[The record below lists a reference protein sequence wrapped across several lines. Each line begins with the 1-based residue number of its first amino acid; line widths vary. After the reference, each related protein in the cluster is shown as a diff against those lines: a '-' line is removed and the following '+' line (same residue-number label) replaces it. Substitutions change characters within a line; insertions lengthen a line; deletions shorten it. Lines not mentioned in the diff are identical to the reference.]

1 MIMLKGIEKTY
12 CGKEIKTKVLKG
24 VDLSISKGEFVCIF
38 GESGSGKSTLLNILG
53 LLDDATIGTYK
64 LDGVDIR
71 KLSKKESAFI
81 RNQKIGFVF
90 QAYHLIPEL
99 NALENLVV
107 PLGYAGMRKKER
119 EKIAYE
125 LLTEFGIDD
134 LEKKHVS
141 QMSGGEQQRIAKNTA
156 KNKKPHKN
164 LPEEPT
170 AKQEKQKTQTKKK
183 QQILLADEPTGN
195 LDKENSQTIMNLF
208 ERLNK
213 QGMTIVMVTHD
224 TSLAKY
230 GTRVVRVED
239 GRIIEK
245 GKEILK

>member
-1 MIMLKGIEKTY
+1 MW
-12 CGKEIKTKVLKG
+12 KG

-141 QMSGGEQQRIAKNTA
+141 QMSGGEQQRIAIMRA
-156 KNKKPHKN
+156 IINKP
-164 LPEEPT
+164 
-170 AKQEKQKTQTKKK
+170 
-183 QQILLADEPTGN
+183 QILLADEPTGN

>member
-1 MIMLKGIEKTY
+1 MEKYKIKRYDEKNTR
-12 CGKEIKTKVLKG
+12 KEIKTKVLKG

-119 EKIAYE
+119 EKIAY
-125 LLTEFGIDD
+125 II
-134 LEKKHVS
+134 KI
-141 QMSGGEQQRIAKNTA
+141 IAVC
-156 KNKKPHKN
+156 
-164 LPEEPT
+164 
-170 AKQEKQKTQTKKK
+170 
-183 QQILLADEPTGN
+183 
-195 LDKENSQTIMNLF
+195 F
-208 ERLNK
+208 W
-213 QGMTIVMVTHD
+213 
-224 TSLAKY
+224 
-230 GTRVVRVED
+230 
-239 GRIIEK
+239 II
-245 GKEILK
+245 

>member
-1 MIMLKGIEKTY
+1 MEKYKIKRYDEKNTR
-12 CGKEIKTKVLKG
+12 KEIKTKVLKG

-38 GESGSGKSTLLNILG
+38 GKSGSGKSTLLNILG

-141 QMSGGEQQRIAKNTA
+141 QMSGGEQQRIAIMRA
-156 KNKKPHKN
+156 IINKP
-164 LPEEPT
+164 
-170 AKQEKQKTQTKKK
+170 
-183 QQILLADEPTGN
+183 QILLADEPTGN
-195 LDKENSQTIMNLF
+195 LDKENSQTIINLF

-230 GTRVVRVED
+230 GTRVVHVED

>member
-1 MIMLKGIEKTY
+1 MEKYKIKRYDEKNTR
-12 CGKEIKTKVLKG
+12 KEIKTKVLKG

-38 GESGSGKSTLLNILG
+38 GDSGSGKSTLLNILG
-53 LLDDATIGTYK
+53 LLDDTTIGTYK

-141 QMSGGEQQRIAKNTA
+141 QMSGGEQQRIAIMRA
-156 KNKKPHKN
+156 IINKP
-164 LPEEPT
+164 
-170 AKQEKQKTQTKKK
+170 
-183 QQILLADEPTGN
+183 QILLADEPTGN
-195 LDKENSQTIMNLF
+195 LDKENSQTIINLF

>member
-1 MIMLKGIEKTY
+1 MGASLWTAIISRTLSMNQILEQIHSNAF
-12 CGKEIKTKVLKG
+12 IL
-24 VDLSISKGEFVCIF
+24 VDRGHAVNVNHIVRVRG
-38 GESGSGKSTLLNILG
+38 N
-53 LLDDATIGTYK
+53 K

-141 QMSGGEQQRIAKNTA
+141 QMSGGEQQRIAIMRA
-156 KNKKPHKN
+156 IINKP
-164 LPEEPT
+164 
-170 AKQEKQKTQTKKK
+170 
-183 QQILLADEPTGN
+183 QILLADEPTGN

>member
-1 MIMLKGIEKTY
+1 MILELKGIYKDY
-12 CGKEIKTKVLKG
+12 QQGKMIVPVLKD
-24 VDLSISKGEFVCIF
+24 VNFSMEEGEYVAIM
-38 GESGSGKSTLLNILG
+38 GPSGSGKSTLMNIIG
-53 LLDDATIGTYK
+53 CLDQATKGTFF
-64 LDGVDIR
+64 LDGQDISKCSENEMSDIR
-71 KLSKKESAFI
+71 L
-81 RNQKIGFVF
+81 NKIGFVF

-141 QMSGGEQQRIAKNTA
+141 QMSGGEQQRIAIMRA
-156 KNKKPHKN
+156 IINKP
-164 LPEEPT
+164 
-170 AKQEKQKTQTKKK
+170 
-183 QQILLADEPTGN
+183 QILLADEPTGN

>member
-1 MIMLKGIEKTY
+1 MIMLMGLEKTY

-141 QMSGGEQQRIAKNTA
+141 QMSGGEQQRIAIMRA
-156 KNKKPHKN
+156 IINKP
-164 LPEEPT
+164 
-170 AKQEKQKTQTKKK
+170 
-183 QQILLADEPTGN
+183 QILLADEPTGN

>member
-1 MIMLKGIEKTY
+1 MY

-141 QMSGGEQQRIAKNTA
+141 QMSGGEQQRIAIMRA
-156 KNKKPHKN
+156 IINKP
-164 LPEEPT
+164 
-170 AKQEKQKTQTKKK
+170 
-183 QQILLADEPTGN
+183 QILLADEPTGN

>member
-1 MIMLKGIEKTY
+1 MIMLKGIEK
-12 CGKEIKTKVLKG
+12 IKTKVLKG

-141 QMSGGEQQRIAKNTA
+141 QMSGGEQQRIAIMRA
-156 KNKKPHKN
+156 IINKP
-164 LPEEPT
+164 
-170 AKQEKQKTQTKKK
+170 
-183 QQILLADEPTGN
+183 QILLADEPTGN

>member
-1 MIMLKGIEKTY
+1 MEKYKIKRYDEKNTR
-12 CGKEIKTKVLKG
+12 KEIKTKVLKG

-141 QMSGGEQQRIAKNTA
+141 QMSGGEQQRIA
-156 KNKKPHKN
+156 
-164 LPEEPT
+164 
-170 AKQEKQKTQTKKK
+170 
-183 QQILLADEPTGN
+183 
-195 LDKENSQTIMNLF
+195 IM
-208 ERLNK
+208 R
-213 QGMTIVMVTHD
+213 
-224 TSLAKY
+224 A
-230 GTRVVRVED
+230 
-239 GRIIEK
+239 IINEYK
-245 GKEILK
+245 

>member
-1 MIMLKGIEKTY
+1 MEKYKIKRYDEKNTR
-12 CGKEIKTKVLKG
+12 KEIKTKVLKG

-141 QMSGGEQQRIAKNTA
+141 QMSGGEQQRIAIMRA
-156 KNKKPHKN
+156 IINKP
-164 LPEEPT
+164 
-170 AKQEKQKTQTKKK
+170 
-183 QQILLADEPTGN
+183 QILLADEPTGN
-195 LDKENSQTIMNLF
+195 LDKENSQTIINLF

-230 GTRVVRVED
+230 GTRVVHVED

>member
-1 MIMLKGIEKTY
+1 MGKRIICGCVVLGIVACLIGCQKSDNYELMKESKQQVLPIYEK
-12 CGKEIKTKVLKG
+12 KDAEVQ
-24 VDLSISKGEFVCIF
+24 GEKCAL
-38 GESGSGKSTLLNILG
+38 ET
-53 LLDDATIGTYK
+53 
-64 LDGVDIR
+64 
-71 KLSKKESAFI
+71 LSKKESAFI

-141 QMSGGEQQRIAKNTA
+141 QMSGGEQQRIAIMRA
-156 KNKKPHKN
+156 IINKP
-164 LPEEPT
+164 
-170 AKQEKQKTQTKKK
+170 
-183 QQILLADEPTGN
+183 QILLADEPTGN

>member
-1 MIMLKGIEKTY
+1 MEKYKIKRYNEKNTR
-12 CGKEIKTKVLKG
+12 KEIKTKVLKG

-141 QMSGGEQQRIAKNTA
+141 QMSGGEQQRIAIMRA
-156 KNKKPHKN
+156 IINKP
-164 LPEEPT
+164 
-170 AKQEKQKTQTKKK
+170 
-183 QQILLADEPTGN
+183 QILLADEPTGN
-195 LDKENSQTIMNLF
+195 LDKENSQTIINLF

-230 GTRVVRVED
+230 GTRVVHVED

>member
-1 MIMLKGIEKTY
+1 MEKYKIKRYDEKNTR
-12 CGKEIKTKVLKG
+12 KEIKTKVLKG

-53 LLDDATIGTYK
+53 LLDDTTIGTYK

-141 QMSGGEQQRIAKNTA
+141 QMSGGEQQRIAIMRA
-156 KNKKPHKN
+156 IINKP
-164 LPEEPT
+164 
-170 AKQEKQKTQTKKK
+170 
-183 QQILLADEPTGN
+183 QILLADEPTGN
-195 LDKENSQTIMNLF
+195 LDKENSQTIINLF